1 MGRLKAI
8 RARNGSRPQVSWI
21 VDSKAEC
28 AALVDLLDRHPLR
41 GRKLEQYRVWRSA
54 VRLWGTRRY
63 GLPPGAGL
71 RLGEL
76 AAELAEVRAYR
87 PLATQDE
94 LPAMD
99 DRLAPFYFAGFFSG
113 EGCFLLGPRD
123 ARFVIKVRR
132 DDRPLLEAFRSAFG
146 IGSVCNVETPEPWSP
161 AVVWHVVAGAD
172 VLEGIK
178 VFESAGLLGRKLRQ
192 FAAWRPGAEA
202 VAQAKIV
209 RGPLD
214 ANLVAASRRALAAV
228 SAYRAPGVPLEPDRG
243 YADARTAFLAV
254 LRTWARLWKGHSVA
268 RATKKLAAASV
279 VAKARHDRLR
289 VRRLVRGAAVSRARG
304 SRCSATV
311 SCLAGLG
318 PQCCRVNVTC
328 VTPLGEE
335 VASTS

>member
-254 LRTWARLWKGHSVA
+254 LRTWA
-268 RATKKLAAASV
+268 ASV
-279 VAKARHDRLR
+279 EGPLSCTSYQEARQLHPSWPKRDTIAFAFGGWYEALR
-289 VRRLVRGAAVSRARG
+289 S
-304 SRCSATV
+304 
-311 SCLAGLG
+311 AGLEDRAARR
-318 PQCCRVNVTC
+318 PSAV
-328 VTPLGEE
+328 
-335 VASTS
+335 